1 MTGLGSL
8 PSASGYSNPLEP
20 TGLHVSL
27 WPSLHMEL
35 PDSSEAA
42 LSWVKRRQIVYFE
55 EFFGE
60 LINNKVEAPGRAL
73 AHQRFSAA
81 SKFHRA

>member
-1 MTGLGSL
+1 
-8 PSASGYSNPLEP
+8 
-20 TGLHVSL
+20 
-27 WPSLHMEL
+27 MEL

-60 LINNKVEAPGRAL
+60 LINNKVGFYFGAFYSVL
-73 AHQRFSAA
+73 LIYSIVCFYVSVML
-81 SKFHRA
+81 F